1 MNRVFIILIILI
13 FASCGRNER
22 HNSGSMFCPVGTG
35 KPMIDSVCAE
45 LERAV
50 YNSEPITVKQFL
62 IDSLENIDKRE
73 SDHALLKARVAIW
86 KSRLLKN
93 IDEERAINIA
103 NAALEGLDTLRY
115 PYEYHNLLMESSSE
129 SSEIVKNYLTLL
141 KVLKYGRE
149 IGDSLLV
156 GRTLTRLG
164 ILTRS
169 FRPNPTSDDYFHK
182 AGKAYIDAGYK
193 KYWMKNLFNIATQE
207 TDLIKSIKVLKYLDR
222 QSDIMQDTTFREIV
236 KRSLFLNTHSPE
248 YLRDNIKM
256 LKYDKLRSDAYG
268 INLMLLAH
276 HFMQNMQNDMALN
289 LSSEAERYL
298 RPGRTDTR
306 LLCWLYRQNSY
317 LYHAAGVLDSAYKY
331 ASLYAWWTDSLHS
344 ELSDKELM
352 ATDAK
357 IKILQMEN
365 ATRLEIQ
372 KRNTRWWLISLI
384 ILSVTI
390 LAIFLIYRK
399 GKERQLNA
407 YKIREELYKNRMIL
421 ASRSLVLEEKC
432 KVIDDVG
439 NVVKSLRNEGRLK
452 SAEASEINTVLNIHK
467 SSDMERVG
475 FMDIHQ
481 NLDPNFY
488 KRLKTDFPS
497 LTESQLR
504 LAAYISLGMTNQQI
518 ARLLNIEYDSIKKSR
533 YRLRTK
539 LGLSTQDSLEDFI
552 RSYTN
557 PE

>member
-1 MNRVFIILIILI
+1 
-13 FASCGRNER
+13 
-22 HNSGSMFCPVGTG
+22 
-35 KPMIDSVCAE
+35 
-45 LERAV
+45 
-50 YNSEPITVKQFL
+50 
-62 IDSLENIDKRE
+62 
-73 SDHALLKARVAIW
+73 
-86 KSRLLKN
+86 
-93 IDEERAINIA
+93 
-103 NAALEGLDTLRY
+103 
-115 PYEYHNLLMESSSE
+115 
-129 SSEIVKNYLTLL
+129 
-141 KVLKYGRE
+141 
-149 IGDSLLV
+149 
-156 GRTLTRLG
+156 
-164 ILTRS
+164 
-169 FRPNPTSDDYFHK
+169 
-182 AGKAYIDAGYK
+182 
-193 KYWMKNLFNIATQE
+193 
-207 TDLIKSIKVLKYLDR
+207 
-222 QSDIMQDTTFREIV
+222 
-236 KRSLFLNTHSPE
+236 
-248 YLRDNIKM
+248 
-256 LKYDKLRSDAYG
+256 
-268 INLMLLAH
+268 
-276 HFMQNMQNDMALN
+276 
-289 LSSEAERYL
+289 
-298 RPGRTDTR
+298 
-306 LLCWLYRQNSY
+306 
-317 LYHAAGVLDSAYKY
+317 
-331 ASLYAWWTDSLHS
+331 
-344 ELSDKELM
+344 M

-481 NLDPNFY
+481 NLDPNFS